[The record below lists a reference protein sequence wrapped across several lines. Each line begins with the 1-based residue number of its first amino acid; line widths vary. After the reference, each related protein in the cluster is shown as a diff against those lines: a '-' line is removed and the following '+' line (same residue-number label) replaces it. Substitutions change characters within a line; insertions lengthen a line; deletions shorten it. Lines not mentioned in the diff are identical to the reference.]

1 MSKLLT
7 GLMEAER
14 RRQQIA
20 AAGTPPPTAT
30 IDVERN
36 IAASVASTNARAET
50 EAALAQR
57 AALQEQSDRHTADQ
71 AGELVLAERRLEA
84 AARKRVEQETAA
96 GQAAGVRIEAER
108 TAVEALE
115 RRIEEEA
122 AALAAVQQNERVA
135 AELAAAAAARA
146 AKEVELARLA
156 TDRAAAERC
165 AADRAATQLQAQRA
179 AEAAARSR
187 AAAEED
193 ALQQTR
199 RRVEL
204 EAEASLAAARLKSE
218 GAARY
223 GEALSRAADSAAD
236 QVSGSEVNTKA
247 DFAIVGPAKAA
258 VQDTG
263 QRNEGP
269 PGAFG
274 RLIAAVALSMGIGV
288 AAGIWLGGPVQ
299 APATSP
305 DWAGKPPA
313 ATDRD
318 TPYLRL
324 DHELRAAPSATRRSP
339 TGEP

>member
-20 AAGTPPPTAT
+20 AAGTPPPAAA
-30 IDVERN
+30 IDAGRN
-36 IAASVASTNARAET
+36 IAASVASTNARAEA

-84 AARKRVEQETAA
+84 EARKRVEQEAAAALAA
-96 GQAAGVRIEAER
+96 GARIEAER

-122 AALAAVQQNERVA
+122 AALAAAQQNEHVA
-135 AELAAAAAARA
+135 AELAAAAAERA

-204 EAEASLAAARLKSE
+204 EAEASRAAARLKSA
-218 GAARY
+218 GAARDVT
-223 GEALSRAADSAAD
+223 DSASGQD
-236 QVSGSEVNTKA
+236 SGSEVKTTA
-247 DFAIVGPAKAA
+247 DIAMAGPAKIAA
-258 VQDTG
+258 READQPDEV
-263 QRNEGP
+263 RP
-269 PGAFG
+269 AAFG
-274 RLIAAVALSMGIGV
+274 RLVAAVALSMGVGV
-288 AAGIWLGGPVQ
+288 AAGFWLGGPVQ

-305 DWAGKPPA
+305 GSVVYTPPA
-313 ATDRD
+313 IDPDA
-318 TPYLRL
+318 PFLRL
-324 DHELRAAPSATRRSP
+324 DHALRAVPNVTP
-339 TGEP
+339 QNLTGEP